1 MPRLTQIVPEH
12 NYSHQM
18 VVVND
23 NTTFLPATSSD
34 SGNTRELYVFS
45 SPKGRDNKIQ
55 TIDTGLGGFLKEYG
69 IGPFSLYGQPLLNAY
84 TAAASGAAIL
94 HCLRISADNAA
105 YSSVHLIAKYKVDGT
120 TKMMTVKFVAVPSTT
135 PLSDLSLLGDAYTVS
150 DVPDVDGFSEIK
162 LLSLAYL
169 GKGTYGDNIRFRVAS
184 NGVSDK
190 SNDYKN
196 YLFEVYVN
204 DGGLNKQEEFQVV
217 FNEDAIVSGVTVF
230 SDGVVNDPDSGSSL
244 VSLITHVDGFAE
256 LFDEYK
262 TANPTTVLTVND
274 FDPFLGVNKYTKTA
288 ITNYTIDTVAVDAVV
303 PNALG
308 GVSLQGGSDGDFGAS
323 INAATRNAAIEAAY
337 VDAFSGVT
345 DPAIKSKN
353 KFPTNL
359 ILDANFSPSVKA
371 LIAALVIARTDCIGI
386 LDCGIGI
393 TTKASIASYVTTNL
407 DSYVNNRVHG
417 IDAYAGKVRDPYT
430 GKIVTVTSTY
440 YLAARYAT
448 QFQDNGAKHVPLAG
462 NVYGVISGFIKNSV
476 YPIFDEDIDGVLMDE
491 LSESHIN
498 YARLNANQDVIRSAQ
513 DSRQLTSS
521 KLSELNNVFVLLD
534 IKRDAEKLCS
544 TFDFNFSDPADIER
558 FNAIAR
564 DLLGGY
570 ASAQVKSITA
580 KFDKSAWEAERGII
594 HLYVTMVNR
603 DILKTTI
610 IEIDVNKA

>member
-1 MPRLTQIVPEH
+1 VPEH
-12 NYSHQM
+12 VYPHQM
-18 VVVND
+18 VVIND
-23 NTTFLPATSSD
+23 NTTFLPATASD

-55 TIDTGLGGFLKEYG
+55 TIENGLGGFLKEYG

-84 TAAASGAAIL
+84 MAAASGAATL
-94 HCLRISADNAA
+94 HCLRVTADNAK
-105 YSSVHLIAKYKVDGT
+105 YSSVHLVAKWKVDGT
-120 TKMMTVKFVAVPSTT
+120 SKVMTVKFVAVPSTAA
-135 PLSDLSLLGDAYTVS
+135 LSDLSLLGDAYTAS
-150 DVPDVDGFSEIK
+150 DVPDGDGFSEIK

-169 GKGTYGDNIRFRVAS
+169 GKGTYGDNVRFRIAS
-184 NGVSDK
+184 NGVADK

-204 DGGLNKQEEFQVV
+204 DGGLTKQEEFQVV
-217 FNEDAIVSGVTVF
+217 FNEDAIVSGVSVF
-230 SDGVVNDPDSGSSL
+230 SDGVINDPDSGSGL
-244 VSLITHVDGFAE
+244 VSIVTHVDGFAE
-256 LFDEYK
+256 LYTEYK
-262 TANPTTVLTVND
+262 TANPTTILTVND
-274 FDPFLGVNKYTKTA
+274 FDPFLGVNKYTKAA
-288 ITNYTIDTVAVDAVV
+288 ITNYTLDTAAVDAVV

-308 GVSLQGGSDGDFGAS
+308 GIALQTGSDGDFGAS
-323 INAATRNAAIEAAY
+323 VDAATRNAALEAAY

-359 ILDANFSPSVKA
+359 ILDANFSPSVKQ
-371 LIAALVIARTDCIGI
+371 LIAALAIARTDCVAI
-386 LDCGIGI
+386 LDCGVGI
-393 TTKASIASYVTTNL
+393 TTKASIASYISTNL

-430 GKIVTVTSTY
+430 GKIITVTSTY

-448 QFQDNGAKHVPLAG
+448 HFQDNGAKHVPLAG
-462 NVYGVISGFIKNSV
+462 NVYGVISGYIKNSV
-476 YPIFDEDIDGVLMDE
+476 YPVFDEDIDGDLMDE
-491 LSESHIN
+491 LSEAHVN
-498 YARLNANQDVIRSAQ
+498 YARLNANQDVIRCTQ
-513 DSRQLTSS
+513 DSRQLTNS

-534 IKRDAEKLCS
+534 IKRDCEKLCS

-558 FNAIAR
+558 FNAVAR

-570 ASAQVKSITA
+570 SAAQVQSITA
-580 KFDKSAWEAERGII
+580 KFDKSAWEAERGIV
-594 HLYVTMVNR
+594 HLYVAMVNR